1 MSRYFIF
8 DDGDDGSHGTY
19 DSVGDYDGG
28 IKMERM
34 EMKRAVVGGGDG
46 AEGSSNDDDGVGDSG
61 LVAQDSARLVTVT
74 VVVLL
79 ETMVVSMAVTVVVTI
94 MVMLVLVS

>member
-46 AEGSSNDDDGVGDSG
+46 AEGSGDDDGVGDGG
-61 LVAQDSARLVTVT
+61 LVAQDRARLVMVT
-74 VVVLL
+74 IVVLL
-79 ETMVVSMAVTVVVTI
+79 EAMVVLMAVTVVVTI
-94 MVMLVLVS
+94 MAMLVLVS